1 MASSSPS
8 ARWLRSQQSTNK
20 AEAKAAEAA
29 VAKQTMSAK
38 AATVAGDAPWA
49 LFPSPGT
56 IAARD
61 DVPGQGQARL
71 QIRARGGAAAAA
83 DPSDIFPGRSS
94 PLTLRV
100 LEFFGH
106 GRESFADRPAYRG
119 SSGGESGAGEG
130 LRRGGSARRHKAIRS
145 HKSDTS
151 ALQPSPVGGTIMHL
165 FDVNIRGAAGIQG
178 GRLLKGKPSCYA
190 KIILACLPQE
200 ARDDMHDR
208 IMYPVPKEWTCAE
221 WCRSTRT
228 DKDRSDPAWNAHL
241 SLSLNAVGGE
251 RVWDDATNKWSG
263 GIQVE
268 DKVSTYAPSAPF
280 STSASMSTAD
290 GTSSPESLADCAA
303 LPKKEGEGKGEGKGE
318 DGEQGAVQGAGATR
332 EGEGRCRG

>member
-8 ARWLRSQQSTNK
+8 ARWLRAQQSTDK
-20 AEAKAAEAA
+20 AEAKAAEAV
-29 VAKQTMSAK
+29 VAKTVSAK
-38 AATVAGDAPWA
+38 AAAVAGDAPWA

-56 IAARD
+56 IAPRDDSD
-61 DVPGQGQARL
+61 DVPGQGQAQV

-83 DPSDIFPGRSS
+83 DPSEIFPGRSS

-100 LEFFGH
+100 LEFFGQ
-106 GRESFADRPAYRG
+106 GRESFADRPDY
-119 SSGGESGAGEG
+119 GGESGAGEG
-130 LRRGGSARRHKAIRS
+130 LRRGGSRTRGRHKATRS

-178 GRLLKGKPSCYA
+178 GGLLKGKPSCYA

-228 DKDRSDPAWNAHL
+228 DRDRSDPAWNAHL
-241 SLSLNAVGGE
+241 SFSLNAVGGE
-251 RVWDDATNKWSG
+251 RVWDEATNEWSG

-268 DKVSTYAPSAPF
+268 DKVSSYAPSAPF
-280 STSASMSTAD
+280 STSASMSAAD

-303 LPKKEGEGKGEGKGE
+303 LPSKEGEGKGEGKGE
-318 DGEQGAVQGAGATR
+318 DGEQGEVQGAGAKR